1 MRSRALLAAL
11 AVLLAIGV
19 GEAQPAR
26 KVWRIGYLGDGF
38 RAERLSI
45 NLTPFRDGLRELGY
59 VEGQNLA
66 IEERWTDGRE
76 ERLPEH
82 ASDLVRQKVDVI
94 VTHSVRSIKALQ
106 NATTTIPIVAA
117 VMPDPV
123 GNGLVTTL
131 SRPGGNTTGMTDQVT
146 ELADKEIQFL
156 KEALPHARRVTILW
170 HETNPGAK
178 LTFEDTR
185 RAVEKVG
192 LAYDVVGVS
201 APDQLESAIERIAK
215 GRPDALVIVHDILTV
230 SQRATIAQTALK
242 HRLATICASSP
253 FVDAGGLLAYGPN
266 LPAMFKRAAG
276 FVDRI
281 FRGARPADLPIEQPT
296 KFELRVNLRTAKA
309 LGLTIPA
316 ALLLRAD
323 EVLQ

>member
-1 MRSRALLAAL
+1 
-11 AVLLAIGV
+11 
-19 GEAQPAR
+19 
-26 KVWRIGYLGDGF
+26 
-38 RAERLSI
+38 
-45 NLTPFRDGLRELGY
+45 
-59 VEGQNLA
+59 
-66 IEERWTDGRE
+66 
-76 ERLPEH
+76 
-82 ASDLVRQKVDVI
+82 
-94 VTHSVRSIKALQ
+94 
-106 NATTTIPIVAA
+106 
-117 VMPDPV
+117 MPDPV
-123 GNGLVTTL
+123 GNGLVATL

-192 LAYDVVGVS
+192 LAFDVVGVS

-266 LPAMFKRAAG
+266 LPAMFKRAAV
-276 FVDRI
+276 FVDKI
-281 FRGARPADLPIEQPT
+281 LRGAKAADVPIEQPT

-309 LGLTIPA
+309 LGLTIPPS
-316 ALLLRAD
+316 LLLRAD
-323 EVLQ
+323 DVIQ